1 MLKKRIIFTLLYSNG
16 FFVQSRNFNLQIVG
30 DINGLKH
37 NYNFKKIS
45 RFIDELIIIDIS
57 RSQKS
62 LKNFV
67 KSVREISKDIFAP
80 LTLGGGIDNF
90 EKVKILMKNGADKIL
105 INSNPNNLNLIK
117 KISNSFGNQ
126 SIIVTLDFKKENNT
140 YFAYSLNGTKKINM
154 SIKKY
159 LSIVSN
165 YPVGEIILNSIDMD
179 GTGQGLDFKILNFV
193 PKKNKKSIIL
203 SGGTG
208 NEKHFE
214 IGLKNKSLDA
224 ISTSNLLNFIGET
237 FKNVRNYLINNQNQL
252 PIWNFDDKIFKK

>member
-30 DINGLKH
+30 DINWLKH

-90 EKVKILMKNGADKIL
+90 EKVKILMKNGKLLNVIKKKFKIL
-105 INSNPNNLNLIK
+105 KLTTKFTKENIKFIISKFFPEWQSNLNLFYI
-117 KISNSFGNQ
+117 
-126 SIIVTLDFKKENNT
+126 
-140 YFAYSLNGTKKINM
+140 
-154 SIKKY
+154 
-159 LSIVSN
+159 
-165 YPVGEIILNSIDMD
+165 
-179 GTGQGLDFKILNFV
+179 
-193 PKKNKKSIIL
+193 
-203 SGGTG
+203 
-208 NEKHFE
+208 
-214 IGLKNKSLDA
+214 
-224 ISTSNLLNFIGET
+224 
-237 FKNVRNYLINNQNQL
+237 
-252 PIWNFDDKIFKK
+252 